1 MKTTKIIVIF
11 AFLVLIVGCSNNDN
25 NTFIE
30 ATGTIES
37 TNVIVSSRNT
47 GEIKSILFAEGDRV
61 NAGDTILIIDSETL
75 QYQLD
80 QALAG
85 EQIAHAQLN
94 LMLKGAR
101 SEDINQAEEMMK
113 QSEVNFNTAKN
124 DFERYKKLWE
134 SKSIS
139 QKQFEDMTSRYKVA
153 LAQYNSA
160 KENYQKVKKI
170 FRPEEIEQA
179 KGNVKK
185 AKASA
190 DLLKKNI
197 RDSYVTT
204 PLTGFIVKKFIE
216 VGETVTP
223 MSSLFKVSNLSTVE
237 LVIYVSE
244 VELGKIKLGQKAE
257 VTIDTYPDR
266 KYEGTVTYISPE
278 AEFTPK
284 NVQTKDERT
293 KLVFAVKLQVSNKDF
308 DLKSGMPAD
317 ATITTKLQD

>member
-1 MKTTKIIVIF
+1 MKTIKITTLFIF
-11 AFLVLIVGCSNNDN
+11 LLLLAGCGNTDN

-30 ATGTIES
+30 GTGTIES
-37 TNVIVSSRNT
+37 TNVIVSSRNA
-47 GEIKSILFAEGDRV
+47 GEINSILFAEGEHV
-61 NAGDTILIIDSETL
+61 NVGDTILIIDYEVL
-75 QYQLD
+75 EYQLE

-85 EQIAHAQLN
+85 EQIAQAQLD

-101 SEDINQAEEMMK
+101 SEDINQAEEMMN
-113 QSEVNFNTAKN
+113 QSEINFNTAKN
-124 DFERYKKLWE
+124 DFERYKQLWE

-139 QKQFEDMTSRYKVA
+139 KKQFEDMTARYDVT

-160 KENYQKVKKI
+160 KENYQKVKKF

-185 AKASA
+185 AKASV

-197 RDSYVTT
+197 RDSYVIS

-244 VELGKIKLGQKAE
+244 VELGKIKLGQNAE

-266 KYEGTVTYISPE
+266 KYEGKVTYISPE

-293 KLVFAVKLQVSNKDF
+293 KLVFAVKIEVVNKDF

-317 ATITTKLQD
+317 AIVHL

>member
-1 MKTTKIIVIF
+1 MKTIKIAIII
-11 AFLVLIVGCSNNDN
+11 ASILLIAGCSSKND

-37 TNVIVSSRNT
+37 TNVIVSSRT
-47 GEIKSILFAEGDRV
+47 AGEVKSILFDEGSRV
-61 NAGDTILIIDSETL
+61 NAGDTILIIDREAL
-75 QYQLD
+75 DYQLE
-80 QALAG
+80 QALAA
-85 EQIAHAQLN
+85 EQIAQAQLD

-101 SEDINQAEEMMK
+101 SEDIKQAEEMMK
-113 QSEVNFNTAKN
+113 QSEINFNSSKA
-124 DFERYKKLWE
+124 DFERYKQLWE

-139 QKQFEDMTSRYKVA
+139 KKQFEDMTSRFEVA

-185 AKASA
+185 AKASV

-197 RDSYVTT
+197 RDSYVTS
-204 PLTGFIVKKFIE
+204 PLSGFIVKKFVE
-216 VGETVTP
+216 PGETVTP
-223 MSSLFKVSNLSTVE
+223 MSSLFKVSNLTTVD

-257 VTIDTYPDR
+257 VTIDTYTDR
-266 KYEGTVTYISPE
+266 KYEGKVTYISPE

-293 KLVFAVKLQVSNKDF
+293 KLVFAVKISVDNKNF

-317 ATITTKLQD
+317 AKVYL

>member
-1 MKTTKIIVIF
+1 MKTIKITTIF
-11 AFLVLIVGCSNNDN
+11 IFLLLLAGCSNTDN

-30 ATGTIES
+30 GTGTIES
-37 TNVIVSSRNT
+37 TNVIVSSKNA
-47 GEIKSILFAEGDRV
+47 GEIKSILFNEGEQV
-61 NAGDTILIIDSETL
+61 NAGDTILIIDHEAL
-75 QYQLD
+75 EYQLE

-85 EQIAHAQLN
+85 EQIAQAQLG

-113 QSEVNFNTAKN
+113 QSEINFNTAKN
-124 DFERYKKLWE
+124 DFDRFKQLWD

-139 QKQFEDMTSRYKVA
+139 QKQFEDMTARYEVA
-153 LAQYNSA
+153 MAQYNSA

-179 KGNVKK
+179 KGNLKK
-185 AKASA
+185 AKASV

-197 RDSYVTT
+197 RDSYVTS
-204 PLTGFIVKKFIE
+204 PIKGFIVKKFIE

-223 MSSLFKVSNLSTVE
+223 MSSLFKVSDLEVVE

-266 KYEGTVTYISPE
+266 KYEGKVTYLSPE

-293 KLVFAVKLQVSNKDF
+293 KLVFAVKIQVDNKDF
-308 DLKSGMPAD
+308 DLKAGMPAD
-317 ATITTKLQD
+317 AKVFL

>member
-1 MKTTKIIVIF
+1 MKTIKITTFFI
-11 AFLVLIVGCSNNDN
+11 LLLLIAGCGNTDN

-30 ATGTIES
+30 GTGTIES
-37 TNVIVSSRNT
+37 TNVIVSSRNA
-47 GEIKSILFAEGDRV
+47 GEINSILFTEGERV
-61 NAGDTILIIDSETL
+61 NANDTILIIDHEAL
-75 QYQLD
+75 EYQLD

-85 EQIAHAQLN
+85 EQIAQAQLD

-101 SEDINQAEEMMK
+101 SEDIKQAEEMMK
-113 QSEVNFNTAKN
+113 QSEVNFNSAKN
-124 DFERYKKLWE
+124 DFERYKQLWE

-139 QKQFEDMTSRYKVA
+139 KKQFEDMTARYEVA

-185 AKASA
+185 AKASV
-190 DLLKKNI
+190 DLLKKSI
-197 RDSYVTT
+197 HDSYVTS
-204 PLTGFIVKKFIE
+204 PLSGFIVKKFVE

-223 MSSLFKVSNLSTVE
+223 MSSLFKVSNLSTVD

-257 VTIDTYPDR
+257 VSIDTYPDR
-266 KYEGTVTYISPE
+266 KYEGKVTYISPE

-293 KLVFAVKLQVSNKDF
+293 KLVFAVKITVDNKNF
-308 DLKSGMPAD
+308 DLKPGMPAD
-317 ATITTKLQD
+317 AKIYL

>member
-1 MKTTKIIVIF
+1 MKTIKITTFFI
-11 AFLVLIVGCSNNDN
+11 LLLLIAGCGNTDN

-30 ATGTIES
+30 GTGTIES
-37 TNVIVSSRNT
+37 TNVIVSSRNA
-47 GEIKSILFAEGDRV
+47 GEINSILFTEGERV
-61 NAGDTILIIDSETL
+61 NSGDTILIIDHEAL
-75 QYQLD
+75 EYQLD

-85 EQIAHAQLN
+85 EQIAQAQLD

-101 SEDINQAEEMMK
+101 SEDIKQAEEMMK
-113 QSEVNFNTAKN
+113 QSEVNFNSAKN
-124 DFERYKKLWE
+124 DFERYKQLWE

-139 QKQFEDMTSRYKVA
+139 KKQFEDMTARYEVA

-185 AKASA
+185 AKASV
-190 DLLKKNI
+190 DLLKKSI
-197 RDSYVTT
+197 HDSYVTS
-204 PLTGFIVKKFIE
+204 PLSGFIVKKFVE

-223 MSSLFKVSNLSTVE
+223 MSSLFKVSNLSTVD

-257 VTIDTYPDR
+257 VSIDTYPDR
-266 KYEGTVTYISPE
+266 KYEGKVTYISPE

-293 KLVFAVKLQVSNKDF
+293 KLVFAVKITVDNKNF
-308 DLKSGMPAD
+308 DLKPGMPAD
-317 ATITTKLQD
+317 AKIYL

>member
-1 MKTTKIIVIF
+1 MKTIKITTLFIF
-11 AFLVLIVGCSNNDN
+11 LLLLAGCGNTDN

-30 ATGTIES
+30 GTGTIES
-37 TNVIVSSRNT
+37 TNVIVSSRNA
-47 GEIKSILFAEGDRV
+47 GEINSILFAEGERV
-61 NAGDTILIIDSETL
+61 NAGDTILIIDNETL
-75 QYQLD
+75 QYQLN

-85 EQIAHAQLN
+85 EQIAQAQLN

-101 SEDINQAEEMMK
+101 SEDINQAEEMMN

-124 DFERYKKLWE
+124 DFDRYKQLWD

-139 QKQFEDMTSRYKVA
+139 KKQFEDMTARYDVT

-160 KENYQKVKKI
+160 KENYQKVKKF

-185 AKASA
+185 AKASV

-197 RDSYVTT
+197 RDSYVIS

-244 VELGKIKLGQKAE
+244 VELGKIKLGQNAE

-266 KYEGTVTYISPE
+266 KYEGKVTYISPE

-293 KLVFAVKLQVSNKDF
+293 KLVFAVKIEVVNKDF

-317 ATITTKLQD
+317 AIVHL

>member
-1 MKTTKIIVIF
+1 MKTIKITTFFI
-11 AFLVLIVGCSNNDN
+11 LLLLIAGCGNTDN

-30 ATGTIES
+30 GTGTIES
-37 TNVIVSSRNT
+37 TNVIVSSRNA
-47 GEIKSILFAEGDRV
+47 GEINSILFTEGERV
-61 NAGDTILIIDSETL
+61 NSGDTILIIDHEAL
-75 QYQLD
+75 EYQLD

-85 EQIAHAQLN
+85 EQIAQAQLD

-101 SEDINQAEEMMK
+101 SEDIKQAEEMMK

-124 DFERYKKLWE
+124 DFERYRQLWE

-139 QKQFEDMTSRYKVA
+139 KKQFEDMTARYDVA

-185 AKASA
+185 SKASV
-190 DLLKKNI
+190 DLLKKSI
-197 RDSYVTT
+197 HDSYVTS
-204 PLTGFIVKKFIE
+204 PLSGFIVKKFVE

-223 MSSLFKVSNLSTVE
+223 MSSLFKVSNLSTVD

-257 VTIDTYPDR
+257 VSIDTYPDR
-266 KYEGTVTYISPE
+266 KYEGKVTYISPE

-293 KLVFAVKLQVSNKDF
+293 KLVFAVKITVDNKNF
-308 DLKSGMPAD
+308 DLKPGMPAD
-317 ATITTKLQD
+317 AKIYL

>member
-1 MKTTKIIVIF
+1 MKTIKITTFFI
-11 AFLVLIVGCSNNDN
+11 LLLLIAGCGNTDN

-30 ATGTIES
+30 GTGTIES
-37 TNVIVSSRNT
+37 TNVIVSSRNA
-47 GEIKSILFAEGDRV
+47 GEINSILFTEGERV
-61 NAGDTILIIDSETL
+61 NAGDTILIIDHEAL
-75 QYQLD
+75 EYQLD

-85 EQIAHAQLN
+85 EQIAQAQLD

-101 SEDINQAEEMMK
+101 SEDIKQAEEMMK
-113 QSEVNFNTAKN
+113 QSEVNFNSAKN
-124 DFERYKKLWE
+124 DFERYKQLWE

-139 QKQFEDMTSRYKVA
+139 KKQFEDMTARYDVA

-185 AKASA
+185 AKASV
-190 DLLKKNI
+190 DLLKKSI
-197 RDSYVTT
+197 HDSYVTS
-204 PLTGFIVKKFIE
+204 PLSGFIVKKFVE

-223 MSSLFKVSNLSTVE
+223 MSSLFKVSNLSTVD

-257 VTIDTYPDR
+257 VSIDTYPDR
-266 KYEGTVTYISPE
+266 KYEGKVTYISPE

-293 KLVFAVKLQVSNKDF
+293 KLVFAVKITVDNKNF
-308 DLKSGMPAD
+308 DLKPGMPAD
-317 ATITTKLQD
+317 AKIYL

>member
-1 MKTTKIIVIF
+1 MKTLKIAVIF
-11 AFLVLIVGCSNNDN
+11 VSMLLIAGCGNNMND
-25 NTFIE
+25 TFIE

-37 TNVIVSSRNT
+37 TNVIVSSRNA
-47 GEIKSILFAEGDRV
+47 GEVKSILFDEGSRV
-61 NAGDTILIIDSETL
+61 NAGDTILIIDRESL
-75 QYQLD
+75 DYQLE
-80 QALAG
+80 QALAS
-85 EQIAHAQLN
+85 EQIAQAQLD

-101 SEDINQAEEMMK
+101 SEDIKQAEEMMK
-113 QSEVNFNTAKN
+113 QSEINFNSAKF
-124 DFERYKKLWE
+124 DFERYKHLWE

-139 QKQFEDMTSRYKVA
+139 DKQFEDMKSRYEIA
-153 LAQYNSA
+153 LAQFNSV
-160 KENYQKVKKI
+160 KENLKKVKNI

-185 AKASA
+185 AKASV

-197 RDSYVTT
+197 RDSYVTS
-204 PLTGFIVKKFIE
+204 PLSGFIVKKFVE
-216 VGETVTP
+216 PGETVTP
-223 MSSLFKVSNLSTVE
+223 MSSLFKVSNLTTVD

-266 KYEGTVTYISPE
+266 KYEGKVTYISPE

-293 KLVFAVKLQVSNKDF
+293 KLVFAVKISVDNKNF

-317 ATITTKLQD
+317 AKVYL

>member
-1 MKTTKIIVIF
+1 MKTIKITTFFI
-11 AFLVLIVGCSNNDN
+11 LLLLIAGCGNTDN

-30 ATGTIES
+30 GTGTIES
-37 TNVIVSSRNT
+37 TNVIVSSRNA
-47 GEIKSILFAEGDRV
+47 GEINSILFAEGERV
-61 NAGDTILIIDSETL
+61 NASDTILIIDHEAL
-75 QYQLD
+75 EYQLE

-85 EQIAHAQLN
+85 EQIAQAQLD

-101 SEDINQAEEMMK
+101 SEDIKQAEEMMK
-113 QSEVNFNTAKN
+113 QSEVNFNSAKN
-124 DFERYKKLWE
+124 DFERYKQLWE

-139 QKQFEDMTSRYKVA
+139 KKQFEDMTARYDVT

-185 AKASA
+185 AKASV
-190 DLLKKNI
+190 DLLKKSI
-197 RDSYVTT
+197 HDSYVTS
-204 PLTGFIVKKFIE
+204 PLSGFIVKKFVE

-223 MSSLFKVSNLSTVE
+223 MSSLFKVSNLSTVD

-257 VTIDTYPDR
+257 VSIDTYPDR
-266 KYEGTVTYISPE
+266 KYEGKVTYISPE

-293 KLVFAVKLQVSNKDF
+293 KLVFAVKITVDNKNF
-308 DLKSGMPAD
+308 DLKPGMPAD
-317 ATITTKLQD
+317 AKIYL

>member
-1 MKTTKIIVIF
+1 MKTIKITTFFI
-11 AFLVLIVGCSNNDN
+11 LLLLIAGCGNTEN

-30 ATGTIES
+30 GTGTIES
-37 TNVIVSSRNT
+37 TNVIVSSRNA
-47 GEIKSILFAEGDRV
+47 GEINSILFTEGERV
-61 NAGDTILIIDSETL
+61 NAGDTILIIDHEAL
-75 QYQLD
+75 EYQLD
-80 QALAG
+80 QAVAG
-85 EQIAHAQLN
+85 EQIAQAQLD

-101 SEDINQAEEMMK
+101 SEDIKQAEEMMK
-113 QSEVNFNTAKN
+113 QSEVNFNSAKN
-124 DFERYKKLWE
+124 DFERYKQLWE

-139 QKQFEDMTSRYKVA
+139 KKQFEDMTARYEVA

-185 AKASA
+185 AKASV
-190 DLLKKNI
+190 DLLKKSI
-197 RDSYVTT
+197 HDSYVTSS
-204 PLTGFIVKKFIE
+204 LSGFIVKKFVE

-223 MSSLFKVSNLSTVE
+223 MSSLFKVSNLSTVD
-237 LVIYVSE
+237 LVIYVPE

-257 VTIDTYPDR
+257 VSIDTYPDR
-266 KYEGTVTYISPE
+266 KYEGKVTYISPE

-293 KLVFAVKLQVSNKDF
+293 KLVFAVKITVDNKNF
-308 DLKSGMPAD
+308 DLKPGMPAD
-317 ATITTKLQD
+317 AKIYL

>member
-1 MKTTKIIVIF
+1 MKTIKITTFFI
-11 AFLVLIVGCSNNDN
+11 LLLLIAGCGNTDN

-30 ATGTIES
+30 GTGTIES
-37 TNVIVSSRNT
+37 TNVIVSSRNA
-47 GEIKSILFAEGDRV
+47 GEINSILFTEGERV
-61 NAGDTILIIDSETL
+61 NAGDTILIIDHEAL
-75 QYQLD
+75 EYQLD

-85 EQIAHAQLN
+85 EQIAQAQLD

-101 SEDINQAEEMMK
+101 SEDIKQAEEMMK
-113 QSEVNFNTAKN
+113 QSEVNFNSAKN
-124 DFERYKKLWE
+124 DFERYKQLWE

-139 QKQFEDMTSRYKVA
+139 KKQFEDMTARYEVA

-185 AKASA
+185 AKASV
-190 DLLKKNI
+190 DLLKKSI
-197 RDSYVTT
+197 HDSYVTS
-204 PLTGFIVKKFIE
+204 PLSGFIVKKFVE

-223 MSSLFKVSNLSTVE
+223 MSSLFKVSNLSTVD

-257 VTIDTYPDR
+257 VSIDTYPDR
-266 KYEGTVTYISPE
+266 KYEGKVTYISPE

-293 KLVFAVKLQVSNKDF
+293 KLVFAVKITVDNKNF
-308 DLKSGMPAD
+308 DLKPGMPAD
-317 ATITTKLQD
+317 AKIYL

>member
-1 MKTTKIIVIF
+1 MKTIKITTFFI
-11 AFLVLIVGCSNNDN
+11 LLLLIAGCGNTDN

-30 ATGTIES
+30 GTGTIES
-37 TNVIVSSRNT
+37 TNVIVSSRNAD
-47 GEIKSILFAEGDRV
+47 EINSILFAEGERV
-61 NAGDTILIIDSETL
+61 NAGDTILIIDHEAL
-75 QYQLD
+75 EYQFE

-85 EQIAHAQLN
+85 EQIAQAQLD

-101 SEDINQAEEMMK
+101 SEDIKQAEEMMK
-113 QSEVNFNTAKN
+113 QSEVNFNSAKN
-124 DFERYKKLWE
+124 DFERYKQLWE

-139 QKQFEDMTSRYKVA
+139 KKQFEDMTARYDVA

-185 AKASA
+185 AKASV
-190 DLLKKNI
+190 DLLKKSI
-197 RDSYVTT
+197 HDSYVTS
-204 PLTGFIVKKFIE
+204 PLSGFIVKKFVE

-223 MSSLFKVSNLSTVE
+223 MSSLFKVSNLSTVD

-257 VTIDTYPDR
+257 VSIDTYPDR
-266 KYEGTVTYISPE
+266 KYEGKVTYISPE

-293 KLVFAVKLQVSNKDF
+293 KLVFAVKITVDNKNF
-308 DLKSGMPAD
+308 DLKPGMPAD
-317 ATITTKLQD
+317 AKIYL

>member
-1 MKTTKIIVIF
+1 MET
-11 AFLVLIVGCSNNDN
+11 
-25 NTFIE
+25 
-30 ATGTIES
+30 
-37 TNVIVSSRNT
+37 TNVIVSSRNA
-47 GEIKSILFAEGDRV
+47 GEIESILFAEGDHV
-61 NAGDTILIIDSETL
+61 DAGDTILIIDHENL
-75 QYQLD
+75 GYQLE

-85 EQIAHAQLN
+85 EQIAQAQLD

-101 SEDINQAEEMMK
+101 IEDIKQAEEMMK
-113 QSEVNFNTAKN
+113 QGEVNFNSAKN
-124 DFERYKKLWE
+124 DFERYKQLLE

-139 QKQFEDMTSRYKVA
+139 KKQFEDMNARYEVA

-160 KENYQKVKKI
+160 KENFQKVKKI
-170 FRPEEIEQA
+170 FRLEEIEQA
-179 KGNVKK
+179 KGNLKK
-185 AKASA
+185 AKAA
-190 DLLKKNI
+190 VNLLKKNI
-197 RDSYVTT
+197 SDSYVTS
-204 PLTGFIVKKFIE
+204 PLNGFIVKKFIE
-216 VGETVTP
+216 AGEAVTP

-266 KYEGTVTYISPE
+266 KYEGKVIYISPE

-293 KLVFAVKLQVSNKDF
+293 KLVFAVKIEVVNKDF

-317 ATITTKLQD
+317 AIVHL

>member
-1 MKTTKIIVIF
+1 MKIIKAALILSVIIVLGGCNESENNN
-11 AFLVLIVGCSNNDN
+11 FL
-25 NTFIE
+25 E

-37 TNVIVSSRNT
+37 TNVIVSSRT
-47 GEIKSILFAEGDRV
+47 AGDIKSILFDEGSRV
-61 NAGDTILIIDSETL
+61 NVGDTILIIDHEAL
-75 QYQLD
+75 DYQLE
-80 QALAG
+80 QALAA
-85 EQIAHAQLN
+85 EQIAQAQLD

-101 SEDINQAEEMMK
+101 SEDIKQAEEMLK
-113 QSEVNFNTAKN
+113 QSEINFNTAKA
-124 DFERYKKLWE
+124 DFERYKQLWE

-139 QKQFEDMTSRYKVA
+139 KKQFEDMTARYEVT

-179 KGNVKK
+179 KGNLKR
-185 AKASA
+185 AKAA
-190 DLLKKNI
+190 VDLLKMNI
-197 RDSYVTT
+197 RDSYVKS
-204 PLTGFIVKKFIE
+204 PLSGFIVKRFVE

-223 MSSLFKVSNLSTVE
+223 MSSLFKVSNLATVD

-244 VELGKIKLGQKAE
+244 VELGKIKLGQKAD

-266 KYEGTVTYISPE
+266 KYEGKITYISPE

-293 KLVFAVKLQVSNKDF
+293 KLVFAVKITVDNRDF
-308 DLKSGMPAD
+308 DLKPGMPAD
-317 ATITTKLQD
+317 AKVFL

>member
-1 MKTTKIIVIF
+1 MKMLRLLLALFASII
-11 AFLVLIVGCSNNDN
+11 LYSCGNTDND
-25 NTFIE
+25 TFIE
-30 ATGTIES
+30 GTGTIES
-37 TNVIVSSRNT
+37 TNVIVSSKNA
-47 GEIKSILFAEGDRV
+47 GEIKSILFNEGEQV
-61 NAGDTILIIDSETL
+61 NAGDTILIIDHEAL
-75 QYQLD
+75 EYQLE

-85 EQIAHAQLN
+85 EQIAQAQLD

-101 SEDINQAEEMMK
+101 SEDIKQAEEMMK
-113 QSEVNFNTAKN
+113 QSEINFNTAKN
-124 DFERYKKLWE
+124 DFERFKQLWE

-139 QKQFEDMTSRYKVA
+139 QKQFEDMTARYEVA
-153 LAQYNSA
+153 MAQYNSA

-179 KGNVKK
+179 KGNLKK
-185 AKASA
+185 AKASV
-190 DLLKKNI
+190 DLLRKNI
-197 RDSYVTT
+197 RDSYVTS
-204 PLTGFIVKKFIE
+204 PLSGFIVKKFVE

-223 MSSLFKVSNLSTVE
+223 MSSLFKVSDLEVVE

-266 KYEGTVTYISPE
+266 KYEGKVIYISPE

-293 KLVFAVKLQVSNKDF
+293 KLVFAVKIQVDNKDF
-308 DLKSGMPAD
+308 DLKAGMPAD
-317 ATITTKLQD
+317 AKVFL

>member
-1 MKTTKIIVIF
+1 MKTIKITTFFI
-11 AFLVLIVGCSNNDN
+11 LLLLIAGCGNTDN

-30 ATGTIES
+30 GTGTIES
-37 TNVIVSSRNT
+37 TNVIVSSRNA
-47 GEIKSILFAEGDRV
+47 GEINSILFAEGERV
-61 NAGDTILIIDSETL
+61 NASDTILIIDHEAL
-75 QYQLD
+75 EYQLD

-85 EQIAHAQLN
+85 EQIAQAQLD

-101 SEDINQAEEMMK
+101 SEDIKQAEEMMK
-113 QSEVNFNTAKN
+113 QSEVNFNSAKN
-124 DFERYKKLWE
+124 DFERYKQLWE

-139 QKQFEDMTSRYKVA
+139 KKQFEDMTARYEVA

-185 AKASA
+185 AKASV
-190 DLLKKNI
+190 DLLKKSI
-197 RDSYVTT
+197 HDSYVTS
-204 PLTGFIVKKFIE
+204 PLSGFIVKKFVE

-223 MSSLFKVSNLSTVE
+223 MSSLFKVSNLSTVD

-257 VTIDTYPDR
+257 VSIDTYPDR
-266 KYEGTVTYISPE
+266 KYEGKVTYISPE

-293 KLVFAVKLQVSNKDF
+293 KLVFAVKITVDNKNF
-308 DLKSGMPAD
+308 DLKPGMPAD
-317 ATITTKLQD
+317 AKIYL

>member
-1 MKTTKIIVIF
+1 MKTIKITTLFIF
-11 AFLVLIVGCSNNDN
+11 LLLLAGCGNTDN

-30 ATGTIES
+30 GTGTIES
-37 TNVIVSSRNT
+37 TNVIVSSRNA
-47 GEIKSILFAEGDRV
+47 GEINSILFAEGEHV
-61 NAGDTILIIDSETL
+61 NVGDTILIIDYEVL
-75 QYQLD
+75 EYQLE

-85 EQIAHAQLN
+85 EQIAQAQLD

-101 SEDINQAEEMMK
+101 SEDINQAEEMMN
-113 QSEVNFNTAKN
+113 QSEINFNTAKN
-124 DFERYKKLWE
+124 DFERYKQLWE

-139 QKQFEDMTSRYKVA
+139 KKQFEDMTARYDVT

-160 KENYQKVKKI
+160 KENYQKVKKF

-185 AKASA
+185 AKASV

-197 RDSYVTT
+197 RDSYVTS

-244 VELGKIKLGQKAE
+244 VELGKIKLGQNAE

-266 KYEGTVTYISPE
+266 KYEGKVTYISPE

-293 KLVFAVKLQVSNKDF
+293 KLVFAVKIEVVNKDF

-317 ATITTKLQD
+317 AIVHL

>member
-1 MKTTKIIVIF
+1 MKAIKITVIF
-11 AFLVLIVGCSNNDN
+11 ALILLITGCNSKNDN
-25 NTFIE
+25 TFLE

-37 TNVIVSSRNT
+37 TNVIVSSRT
-47 GEIKSILFAEGDRV
+47 AGDIKSILFDEGTRV
-61 NAGDTILIIDSETL
+61 NAGDTVLIIDREAL
-75 QYQLD
+75 DYQLE
-80 QALAG
+80 QALAA
-85 EQIAHAQLN
+85 EQIAQVQLD

-101 SEDINQAEEMMK
+101 SEDIKQAEEMLK
-113 QSEVNFNTAKN
+113 QSEINFNTAKA
-124 DFERYKKLWE
+124 DFERYKQLWE

-139 QKQFEDMTSRYKVA
+139 KKQFEDMTARYEVA

-179 KGNVKK
+179 KGNLKK
-185 AKASA
+185 AKAA
-190 DLLKKNI
+190 VDLLKKNI
-197 RDSYVTT
+197 RDSYVKS
-204 PLTGFIVKKFIE
+204 PLSGFIVKRFVE

-223 MSSLFKVSNLSTVE
+223 MSSLFKVSNLATVD

-244 VELGKIKLGQKAE
+244 VELGKIKLGQKAD

-266 KYEGTVTYISPE
+266 KYEGKVTYISPE

-293 KLVFAVKLQVSNKDF
+293 KLVFAVKITVDNRDF
-308 DLKSGMPAD
+308 DLKPGMPAD
-317 ATITTKLQD
+317 AKVFL

>member
-1 MKTTKIIVIF
+1 MKTIKITTFFI
-11 AFLVLIVGCSNNDN
+11 LLLLIAGCGNTEN

-30 ATGTIES
+30 GTGTIES
-37 TNVIVSSRNT
+37 TNVIVSSRNA
-47 GEIKSILFAEGDRV
+47 GEINSILFAEGERV
-61 NAGDTILIIDSETL
+61 NAGDTILIIDHEAL
-75 QYQLD
+75 EYQLD

-85 EQIAHAQLN
+85 EQIAQAQLD

-101 SEDINQAEEMMK
+101 SEDIKQAEEMMK

-124 DFERYKKLWE
+124 DFERYRQLWE

-139 QKQFEDMTSRYKVA
+139 KKQFEDMTARYDVA

-185 AKASA
+185 SKASV
-190 DLLKKNI
+190 DLLKKSI
-197 RDSYVTT
+197 HDSYVTS
-204 PLTGFIVKKFIE
+204 PLSGFIVKKFVE

-223 MSSLFKVSNLSTVE
+223 MSSLFKVSNLSTVD

-257 VTIDTYPDR
+257 VSIDTYPDR
-266 KYEGTVTYISPE
+266 KYEGKVTYISPE

-293 KLVFAVKLQVSNKDF
+293 KLVFAVKITVDNKNF
-308 DLKSGMPAD
+308 DLKPGMPAD
-317 ATITTKLQD
+317 AKIYL